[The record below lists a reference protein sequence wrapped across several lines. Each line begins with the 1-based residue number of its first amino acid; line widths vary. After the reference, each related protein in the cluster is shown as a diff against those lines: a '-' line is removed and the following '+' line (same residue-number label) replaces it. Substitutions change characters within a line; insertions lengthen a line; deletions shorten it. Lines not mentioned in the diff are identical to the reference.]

1 MKWIG
6 DKVPNYGTRIRN
18 GKKYTPSVIVCH
30 ISAGTIGSMD
40 NWFQK
45 PAAQASSHF
54 GVGRDGTIHQYV
66 RLENAAWTQ
75 GLTADAIPNAIAPI
89 IKQMGVNPNLYCV
102 SIEHEGYV
110 EGHLDENGQVVVE
123 NFGLDGNLT
132 EIQFWTSC
140 WLHKY
145 IQSEVERIWGHHI
158 QFGPQYD
165 LGHFQIDP
173 KRKSFCP
180 GKNFPWAR
188 LYAELAIAESMTL
201 DAYEERIDYRISG
214 AADYAHAVAA
224 AARTLDLGNKLGDKK
239 NGAAAEAKLLSFGP
253 VLAQIGYQG
262 VASAAGIAKRIS
274 DIYSTLVAGGL
285 YESEALRKILIVY
298 NHMITTGL
306 L

>member
-1 MKWIG
+1 MKWMG
-6 DKVPNYGTRIRN
+6 DKVPNFGPRVRY

-40 NWFQK
+40 NWFRN
-45 PAAQASSHF
+45 PAAEASSHF
-54 GVGRDGTIHQYV
+54 GVGRDGSIHQYV

-75 GLTADAIPNAIAPI
+75 GLTADAIPNARAPI
-89 IKQMGVNPNLYCV
+89 VKQMGVNPNLYCV

-110 EGHLDENGQVVVE
+110 EGHMDENGQVVVE

-132 EIQFWTSC
+132 EIQFWKSC

-173 KRKSFCP
+173 KRKSSCP

-188 LYAELAIAESMTL
+188 LYAELAIAETMDL
-201 DAYEERIDYRISG
+201 AAYEERIEYRISG
-214 AADYAHAVAA
+214 AADFTHAYAA
-224 AARTLDLGNKLGDKK
+224 AARVQDLENKLGD
-239 NGAAAEAKLLSFGP
+239 NTWGPAAESKLLQ
-253 VLAQIGYQG
+253 LAPIMPQINYQG
-262 VASAAGIAKRIS
+262 VLTGKGIAFRIAELYQTLS
-274 DIYSTLVAGGL
+274 ANSPYSA
-285 YESEALRKILIVY
+285 EALRKLLIVY